1 MLNGS
6 LEKEHLKGC
15 IRMNDTVGQELR
27 FLRNLL
33 DTIEAKKEVERADR
47 IREFKDKGRGLERQ
61 KAFDGN
67 YRVLLGY
74 TLEKMRKVRE
84 GKTMSVDKKKLK
96 DYIKSLPRDSE
107 KYKLSIKILNTVK
120 REGKSLVYVG
130 ENRGRPEGAHSWET
144 YREVGKE
151 LSKLGYSIEV
161 HYTDYNQ
168 FSDKVTLQEAKQKEK
183 LYTIQSIMLD
193 EWTLTL
199 GLNSINGSYIEI
211 IDDDSDRIFPITAN

>member
-1 MLNGS
+1 
-6 LEKEHLKGC
+6 
-15 IRMNDTVGQELR
+15 
-27 FLRNLL
+27 
-33 DTIEAKKEVERADR
+33 
-47 IREFKDKGRGLERQ
+47 
-61 KAFDGN
+61 
-67 YRVLLGY
+67 
-74 TLEKMRKVRE
+74 MRKVRE
-84 GKTMSVDKKKLK
+84 GKTVSVGKKKLK

-144 YREVGKE
+144 YQEVGKE

-199 GLNSINGSYIEI
+199 GLNSVNGSYIEI

>member
-1 MLNGS
+1 
-6 LEKEHLKGC
+6 
-15 IRMNDTVGQELR
+15 
-27 FLRNLL
+27 
-33 DTIEAKKEVERADR
+33 
-47 IREFKDKGRGLERQ
+47 
-61 KAFDGN
+61 
-67 YRVLLGY
+67 
-74 TLEKMRKVRE
+74 MRKVRE
-84 GKTMSVDKKKLK
+84 GKTMSVGKKKLK

-144 YREVGKE
+144 YQEVGKE

-199 GLNSINGSYIEI
+199 GLNSVNGSYIEI

>member
-1 MLNGS
+1 
-6 LEKEHLKGC
+6 
-15 IRMNDTVGQELR
+15 
-27 FLRNLL
+27 
-33 DTIEAKKEVERADR
+33 
-47 IREFKDKGRGLERQ
+47 
-61 KAFDGN
+61 
-67 YRVLLGY
+67 
-74 TLEKMRKVRE
+74 MRKVRE
-84 GKTMSVDKKKLK
+84 GKTMSVGKKKLK

-107 KYKLSIKILNTVK
+107 KYKLSIKILNTAK

-144 YREVGKE
+144 YQEVGKE

-199 GLNSINGSYIEI
+199 GLNSVNGSYIEI

>member
-1 MLNGS
+1 
-6 LEKEHLKGC
+6 
-15 IRMNDTVGQELR
+15 
-27 FLRNLL
+27 
-33 DTIEAKKEVERADR
+33 
-47 IREFKDKGRGLERQ
+47 
-61 KAFDGN
+61 
-67 YRVLLGY
+67 
-74 TLEKMRKVRE
+74 
-84 GKTMSVDKKKLK
+84 MSVGKKKLK

-130 ENRGRPEGAHSWET
+130 ENRGRPEGALSWET
-144 YREVGKE
+144 YQEVGKE

-199 GLNSINGSYIEI
+199 GLNSVNGSYIEI
-211 IDDDSDRIFPITAN
+211 IDDDSDTIFPITAN

>member
-1 MLNGS
+1 
-6 LEKEHLKGC
+6 
-15 IRMNDTVGQELR
+15 
-27 FLRNLL
+27 
-33 DTIEAKKEVERADR
+33 
-47 IREFKDKGRGLERQ
+47 
-61 KAFDGN
+61 
-67 YRVLLGY
+67 
-74 TLEKMRKVRE
+74 
-84 GKTMSVDKKKLK
+84 MSVGKKKLK

-130 ENRGRPEGAHSWET
+130 ENRGRPEGALSWET
-144 YREVGKE
+144 YQEVGKE

-199 GLNSINGSYIEI
+199 GLNSVNGSYIEI